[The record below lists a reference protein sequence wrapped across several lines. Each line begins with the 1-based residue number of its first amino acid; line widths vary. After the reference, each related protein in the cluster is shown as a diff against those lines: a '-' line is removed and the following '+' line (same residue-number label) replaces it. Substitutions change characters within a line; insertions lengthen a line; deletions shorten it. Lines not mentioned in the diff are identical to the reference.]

1 MGCTVRNNIV
11 TSEVEQWSRMIGE
24 VTDEVVIEIGEA
36 EEGLNLFL
44 TSWCRP
50 LRNSSDLHRVH
61 LYRVKGYDNSDI
73 LDL

>member
-44 TSWCRP
+44 TSRRQP
-50 LRNSSDLHRVH
+50 LHNSSDLYRIH
-61 LYRVKGYDNSDI
+61 LYRVKGYDNSEI
-73 LDL
+73 FNL